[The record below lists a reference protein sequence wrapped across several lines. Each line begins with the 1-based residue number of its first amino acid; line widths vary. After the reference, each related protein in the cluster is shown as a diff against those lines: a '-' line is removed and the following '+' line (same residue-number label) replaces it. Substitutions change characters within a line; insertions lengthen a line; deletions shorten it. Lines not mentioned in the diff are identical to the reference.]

1 MALIGYAT
9 TEEFEAAAASRGVTL
24 LRPSS
29 QTLTQALDYI
39 ELQTYKGEKTD
50 PDQFLEWPRNG
61 DTEIP
66 LKIKLAQ
73 MEAAGIYDKGGDP
86 LGDVGQRVTQETV
99 FGAVSVSYSDKGN
112 QSTVYRKLNA
122 TLAPFLA
129 SGGYGSS
136 NFAVSHG

>member
-1 MALIGYAT
+1 MALIGYVDTADY
-9 TEEFEAAAASRGVTL
+9 EAAAALRGITL
-24 LRPSS
+24 TRPSTE
-29 QTLTQALDYI
+29 TLTLALDYM
-39 ELQTYKGEKTD
+39 EVQTYKGEKTD
-50 PDQFLEWPRNG
+50 PSQPFQWPRDG
-61 DTEIP
+61 DTEVP
-66 LKIKLAQ
+66 LNIQAAQ
-73 MEAAGIYDKGGDP
+73 MLAANIYDKGGDP

-99 FGAVSVSYSDKGN
+99 VGAVSVSYSDTGN

>member
-1 MALIGYAT
+1 MALIGYVDTADY
-9 TEEFEAAAASRGVTL
+9 EAAAALRGIVLT
-24 LRPSS
+24 RPSTE
-29 QTLTQALDYI
+29 TLTLALDYM
-39 ELQTYKGEKTD
+39 EVQSYKGDKTD
-50 PDQFLEWPRNG
+50 PDQPFQWPRNG
-61 DTEIP
+61 STEVPVNIQA
-66 LKIKLAQ
+66 AQ
-73 MEAAGIYDKGGDP
+73 MLAANIYDKGEDP

-99 FGAVSVSYSDKGN
+99 VGAVSVSYSDTGN